1 VKTPTPQRLLRY
13 VTRGLRLKRYL
24 ELAGDGRRFPQIPA
38 KAMLWAILLGQIL
51 RESSFHAL
59 ESLVGSGRGRSLG
72 ISRKFRR

>member
-38 KAMLWAILLGQIL
+38 KAML
-51 RESSFHAL
+51 
-59 ESLVGSGRGRSLG
+59 
-72 ISRKFRR
+72 